1 MYFKCDGLDLSEAV
15 SKVLKATSSKTTA
28 PILEGIKISAHND
41 SIVLSATDLELSIQK
56 TIKAEV
62 ITEGETVVP
71 GKLFSEY
78 LRRLTNEEISFEL
91 NEKNQLKISYT
102 DSVGF
107 IQCMEVIEFPEIKD
121 IDKEEYFE
129 ISKTTLKN
137 VINKTLFSVA
147 TDDSR
152 PLLKGVNFEIIDG
165 EIKIVALDGYR
176 LSIATSKVNSA
187 SSDFKFV
194 VPGRCL
200 GEISKMLEGEDLVK
214 VYIHSNN
221 LMVDMIDTVIITRL
235 LEGEFINYKHVFR
248 NTNFTTTVT
257 INKSQLEDAIE
268 RASIILSKVDK
279 NNLVKFDIKE
289 NILTLTSDSEIGNV
303 KENITVAMKGSDV
316 VIAFNSK
323 YFTDCLRAIDDE
335 FIKINF
341 ENSIHPCIITPSEGE
356 SYLFL
361 ILPVRMK

>member
-107 IQCMEVIEFPEIKD
+107 IQCMEVVEFPEIKD

-152 PLLKGVNFEIIDG
+152 PILKGVKFEIIDG
-165 EIKIVALDGYR
+165 EIKLVALDGYR

-187 SSDFKFV
+187 SSDFTFV

-235 LEGEFINYKHVFR
+235 LEGQFINYKQILSS
-248 NTNFTTTVT
+248 NFTTTVT

-268 RASIILSKVDK
+268 RASILSKVDK

-341 ENSIHPCIITPSEGE
+341 TNSILPCIITPSEGE

-361 ILPVRMK
+361 ILPVRMM

>member
-28 PILEGIKISAHND
+28 PILEGIKLSAHD
-41 SIVLSATDLELSIQK
+41 DCIVLSATDLELSIQK

-62 ITEGETVVP
+62 LTEGETVVP

-78 LRRLTNEEISFEL
+78 LRKLTSEQISFEL

-107 IQCMEVIEFPEIKD
+107 IQCMEVVEFPEIKD
-121 IDKEEYFE
+121 VDKEEYFE
-129 ISKTTLKN
+129 ISKASLKN
-137 VINKTLFSVA
+137 VISKTLFSVA

-152 PLLKGVNFEIIDG
+152 PILKGVKFEIIDG
-165 EIKIVALDGYR
+165 EIKLVALDGYR
-176 LSIATSKVNSA
+176 LSIANAKVNSA
-187 SSDFKFV
+187 SSDFTFV

-200 GEISKMLEGEDLVK
+200 GEISKMLEGDDLIK

-221 LMVDMIDTVIITRL
+221 LMIDMIDTVIITRL
-235 LEGEFINYKHVFR
+235 LEGQFINYKQILSS
-248 NTNFTTTVT
+248 NFTTTVT

-268 RASIILSKVDK
+268 RASILSKVDK

-316 VIAFNSK
+316 TIAFNSK

-341 ENSIHPCIITPSEGE
+341 TNAILPCIITPSEGE

-361 ILPVRMK
+361 ILPVRMM

>member
-15 SKVLKATSSKTTA
+15 SKVLKATSTKTTA
-28 PILEGIKISAHND
+28 PILEGIKLSAHD
-41 SIVLSATDLELSIQK
+41 DCIVLSATDLELSIQK

-62 ITEGETVVP
+62 LTEGETVVP

-78 LRRLTNEEISFEL
+78 LRKLTSEQISFEL

-107 IQCMEVIEFPEIKD
+107 IQCMEVVEFPEIKD
-121 IDKEEYFE
+121 VDKEEYFE
-129 ISKTTLKN
+129 ISKSDLKN
-137 VINKTLFSVA
+137 VIGKTLFSVA

-152 PLLKGVNFEIIDG
+152 PILKGVKFEVIDG
-165 EIKIVALDGYR
+165 EIKLVALDGYR
-176 LSIATSKVNSA
+176 LSIANSKVVNA
-187 SSDFKFV
+187 TSDFTFV

-200 GEISKMLEGEDLVK
+200 GEISKMLEGEDLIK

-221 LMVDMIDTVIITRL
+221 LMIDMVDTVIITRL
-235 LEGEFINYKHVFR
+235 LEGQFINYKQILSS
-248 NTNFTTTVT
+248 NFTTTVT

-268 RASIILSKVDK
+268 RASILSKVDK

-289 NILTLTSDSEIGNV
+289 NVLTLTSDSEIGNV

-316 VIAFNSK
+316 TIAFNSK
-323 YFTDCLRAIDDE
+323 YFTDCLRAVDDE

-341 ENSIHPCIITPSEGE
+341 TNSILPCIITPSEGE
-356 SYLFL
+356 KYLFL
-361 ILPVRMK
+361 ILPVRMM